1 LSGDDRTRWL
11 SRGGR
16 HAASWALSTA
26 LILALGLALGVG
38 LGALSWSFWVI
49 GLFGIVSGLV
59 LGFTASAL
67 LLWLGLAPRWP
78 ALVLVGLAALVARG
92 ALEIAE
98 DRHQRRA
105 FGNEL
110 AALRAAETGLPPDE
124 SQRILEVG
132 GADYLVEDADAE
144 LERQVVARFGEGGP
158 WGRWQL
164 RAQAGV
170 RLAGSWRG
178 GRSLPVGPIGVGTW
192 TVAELALAITLA
204 RRIVTRLNEPPI
216 RA

>member
-1 LSGDDRTRWL
+1 MS
-11 SRGGR
+11 GGR
-16 HAASWALSTA
+16 ARRAASWALSGA

-38 LGALSWSFWVI
+38 FGALSWSFWVI
-49 GLFGIVSGLV
+49 GLFGIVSGVV
-59 LGFTASAL
+59 LGFAASAL
-67 LLWLGLAPRWP
+67 VVWLGLTPRWP
-78 ALVLVGLAALVARG
+78 LLALVAVAALIARG
-92 ALEIAE
+92 ALEVAE

-132 GADYLVEDADAE
+132 GADYLVGDADAE
-144 LERQVVARFGEGGP
+144 LDRQLVERFGEGGP

-164 RAQAGV
+164 RAKAGV

-178 GRSLPVGPIGVGTW
+178 GRSLPVGPIGVVVW
-192 TVAELALAITLA
+192 TAFELGLAVYLA
-204 RRIVTRLNEPPI
+204 RRIVVRLNEPPI